1 MQIAGGE
8 KIFHTQV
15 IIIGVHTLILN
26 ILRQLDLFF
35 ILLHIKLIECFSNR
49 IEGKVKFM
57 KDLSTQR
64 NYPHA

>member
-15 IIIGVHTLILN
+15 IIIGVYSLILN

-35 ILLHIKLIECFSNR
+35 ILLHIKLTQYFSNR
-49 IEGKVKFM
+49 IEGKVKFV
-57 KDLSTQR
+57 KDLSTQCS
-64 NYPHA
+64 YPHA